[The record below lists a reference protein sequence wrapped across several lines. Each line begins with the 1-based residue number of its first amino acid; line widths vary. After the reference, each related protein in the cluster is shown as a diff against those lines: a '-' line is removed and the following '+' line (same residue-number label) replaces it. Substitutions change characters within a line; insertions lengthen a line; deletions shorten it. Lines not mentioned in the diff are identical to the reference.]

1 MRRLSTFLLMIAL
14 LAALAVPVMAQ
25 TPTTTE
31 ELLSGMVTEEVEPGV
46 LRVLNHGVPDLA
58 AFDPDLAED
67 RWGPTIAA
75 GADGS
80 VWLFG
85 PSRFLRLGDEQA
97 YSWPFGSMSDLDI
110 TPDGRLWVSSSALG
124 DDEGRYE
131 GVHVF
136 DGDAPE
142 GQRWSLQR
150 SPDGHD
156 IFNVEVAPD
165 GTIWAAWL
173 DADGEISIGQLD
185 DDRWHVLDG
194 DAPDRVDDT
203 LADRDGG
210 YYGQLLIG
218 DDGVIRA
225 NVMGLPGW
233 GLGDPDGPDPL
244 YRYDTGEWREE
255 EPPGEGR
262 IAVGPDGILWL
273 WYEAWYGSQVARFD
287 GTDWQTWGPRDGTP
301 RELVPGAYPTGA
313 VAPDGSLWS
322 ASDSG
327 LYSFDGVA
335 WKRYMPG
342 LVASAIEFTPD
353 GSVWVQGRG
362 RHAGLNTYVITPEA
376 VGATE

>member
-1 MRRLSTFLLMIAL
+1 
-14 LAALAVPVMAQ
+14 
-25 TPTTTE
+25 
-31 ELLSGMVTEEVEPGV
+31 MVTEEVEPGV
-46 LRVLNHGVPDLA
+46 FRVLNDGVPDLA
-58 AFDPDLAED
+58 VFGPDSAE
-67 RWGPTIAA
+67 GIAI

-85 PSRFLRLGDEQA
+85 ASTFHRLGDGE
-97 YSWPFGSMSDLDI
+97 SHPWPFGDISDLDI
-110 TPDGRLWVSSSALG
+110 TPDGRLWVSSWIHRG
-124 DDEGRYE
+124 DRYE

-142 GQRWSLQR
+142 GERWSLQR

-156 IFNVEVAPD
+156 ISNVEVASD

-173 DADGEISIGQLD
+173 DADGEVSIGQLD
-185 DDRWHVLDG
+185 GDGWHVLDG

-203 LADRDGG
+203 LAGSYGG
-210 YYGQLLIG
+210 NYGQLLVG

-225 NVMGLPGW
+225 NVVGLPQMY
-233 GLGDPDGPDPL
+233 LPDDPDGPDPL
-244 YRYDTGEWREE
+244 YRYDSGEWREE

-262 IAVGPDGILWL
+262 IAVGPDGTLWL
-273 WYEAWYGSQVARFD
+273 WTYPQVARFD
-287 GTDWQTWGPRDGTP
+287 GTDWQTWGPFDGVSD
-301 RELVPGAYPTGA
+301 ELHSIPLGA

-327 LYSFDGVA
+327 LLNFDGVT

-342 LVASAIEFTPD
+342 LRATAIEITPD

-362 RHAGLNTYVITPEA
+362 RGGLYVITPEA
-376 VGATE
+376 VAAAE